1 MKDARQ
7 GKRSIGVIRLLTA
20 LIGGPVVLVAAYLGG
35 PWFAGLVLVIGI
47 VAMLEVAVLFA
58 TADAKPFLPIS
69 VILSILVVARYW
81 IPNWEIAATLI
92 ITGTIA
98 AMPFVR
104 GKRVPERAATTFFV
118 VLYPVWLLSFLL
130 NIRFGVG
137 IDRPDGLLMRMTVL
151 VFFLVWANDTFAYY
165 SGKAFGSTPFFA
177 TVSPKKTWEG
187 FFGGL
192 VGTVLVG
199 VLAKAFGLID
209 LSWIESTFLIVIC
222 SVGGPVGDLVES
234 KMKRSFD
241 VKDSGALLPGHGGM
255 LDRFDA
261 SLICGPIVWIYLS
274 FVW

>member
-1 MKDARQ
+1 MTEASQEK
-7 GKRSIGVIRLLTA
+7 KSLGVIRLLTA
-20 LIGGPVVLVAAYLGG
+20 LVGGPFVLVAAYLGG

-81 IPNWEIAATLI
+81 IPSWGIAAILI
-92 ITGTIA
+92 ITGTVA
-98 AMPFVR
+98 AMPFVP
-104 GKRVPERAATTFFV
+104 GQRVPQRAATTFFV

-130 NIRFGVG
+130 SIRLGVG
-137 IDRPDGLLMRMTVL
+137 IDKPDELLMRMTVL

-165 SGKAFGSTPFFA
+165 SGKGFGSKPFFA

-192 VGTVLVG
+192 AGTLLVG
-199 VLAKAFGLID
+199 VLAKALGLIEI
-209 LSWIESTFLIVIC
+209 SWMESAALILIC
-222 SVGGPVGDLVES
+222 GVGGPVGDLVES

-241 VKDSGALLPGHGGM
+241 VKDSGTLLPGHGGM

-261 SLICGPIVWIYLS
+261 LLICGPIVWVFLS